1 MPRPALPEPKLRRS
15 RCPRDPKDQQ
25 LKFTQLNWLLSVF
38 VDNSWEGRRH
48 DMGLSH
54 SLWVCFLVFKSH
66 LCVARAKHKMFKE
79 SDLSR
84 KARATSTP
92 STFRTQLRC
101 FDWRAPEDVSTV
113 PQTPAPRLASR
124 GQENFPPPLT
134 SLGVYW
140 LILPSVAPILLS
152 SPLFVHTLIGPTC
165 SRST

>member
-92 STFRTQLRC
+92 STFRTELRC
-101 FDWRAPEDVSTV
+101 FTGEHLRTPVRSRKHQHPDWQAGGR
-113 PQTPAPRLASR
+113 RISR
-124 GQENFPPPLT
+124 PL
-134 SLGVYW
+134 
-140 LILPSVAPILLS
+140 LL
-152 SPLFVHTLIGPTC
+152 L
-165 SRST
+165 